1 LNNCTK
7 NQSTLLGKSRNEIRH
22 CSAIVILTSLFSFFS
37 GENYAANGHRS
48 ALAATKKWLVE
59 QRECK
64 LVGPPN
70 NEEAAKYLGEG
81 YFCGS
86 YIVAFPKGE

>member
-1 LNNCTK
+1 MK
-7 NQSTLLGKSRNEIRH
+7 Y
-22 CSAIVILTSLFSFFS
+22 AIVGLFTVFVLFVGFFA
-37 GENYAANGHRS
+37 GENYAANGHRA

-64 LVGPPN
+64 PVGPPN